1 MAENEIIRYLGT
13 WERIDSRLSKEF
25 SLSRNFFQHII
36 QRGGVQVNRK
46 VIKKSYKLEE
56 NDRVQVDSFER
67 YLDQQALEETPNIDI
82 PRVLE
87 TPDYLVINKP
97 KWVLSHPKTIW
108 DLHEPSV
115 SGFLY
120 HHFKDLPS
128 IWSFIRAGILHR
140 LDKQTD
146 GLMIIAKTER
156 GLAHFKK
163 LFQQKSE
170 STDVEDKEAT
180 LLKKFYRAYAEVS
193 PEGLE
198 FLDKI
203 SWELPWYIESLVVPK
218 LPHAI
223 PKIGITKI
231 LSVAL
236 DSDKQRASLKI
247 EILTGRTHQIR
258 YHLSQA
264 GLPIVGDYL
273 YGKDSWE
280 PMGLTAYRLVFQDP
294 DWTMQDVSI

>member
-1 MAENEIIRYLGT
+1 MAESEIIRYLGT
-13 WERIDSRLSKEF
+13 WERIDSWLSKEF

-36 QRGGVQVNRK
+36 KRWGVQVNRK
-46 VIKKSYKLEE
+46 IIKKSYKLEE

-156 GLAHFKK
+156 ALAHFKK

-170 STDVEDKEAT
+170 SIDVEDKEAT
-180 LLKKFYRAYAEVS
+180 LLKKFYRAHAEVS
-193 PEGLE
+193 LEGLE

-223 PKIGITKI
+223 SKVGITKI
-231 LSVAL
+231 LSYEI
-236 DSDKQRASLKI
+236 DSLAKRATI
-247 EILTGRTHQIR
+247 QVEILTGRTHQIR

-294 DWTMQDVSI
+294 DWNMQDVSI

>member
-1 MAENEIIRYLGT
+1 MEPIIYSES
-13 WERIDSRLSKEF
+13 WERIDSRLSKQF
-25 SLSRNFFQHII
+25 SLSRNFFQHILK
-36 QRGGVQVNRK
+36 RGGVSVNGK
-46 VIKKSYKLEE
+46 PAKKSYQLEE
-56 NDRVQVDSFER
+56 GDQILVDSFDR
-67 YLDQQALEETPNIDI
+67 FLDQQALEECPKIEI

-120 HHFKDLPS
+120 HNYKHLPS
-128 IWSFIRAGILHR
+128 IGNFMRAGILHR

-170 STDVEDKEAT
+170 SENIDDKEST
-180 LLKKFYRAYAEVS
+180 LLKKFYRAQVEIS
-193 PEGLE
+193 PQWQK
-198 FLDKI
+198 FLDTI
-203 SWELPWYIESLVVPK
+203 SAELPWYIESLVIPK
-218 LPHAI
+218 LPHALA
-223 PKIGITKI
+223 KVGITKI
-231 LSVAL
+231 LSYEI
-236 DSDKQRASLKI
+236 DSLAKRATI
-247 EILTGRTHQIR
+247 QVEILTGRTHQIR

-273 YGKDSWE
+273 YGRDSWE
-280 PMGLTAYRLVFQDP
+280 PMGLTAYRLVFQDL
-294 DWTMQDVSI
+294 DGNMQDFSI